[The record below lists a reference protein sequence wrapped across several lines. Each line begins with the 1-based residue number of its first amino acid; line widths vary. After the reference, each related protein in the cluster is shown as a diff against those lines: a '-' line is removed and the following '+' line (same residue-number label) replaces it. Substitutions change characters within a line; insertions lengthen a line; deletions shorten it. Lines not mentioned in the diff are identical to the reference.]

1 MTALLLT
8 TNKKNDSKLVLTLQQ
23 QEQQINVF
31 ECFLKQNKKNK
42 NPQKLQIQKANCKH

>member
-23 QEQQINVF
+23 QEQKINVF
-31 ECFLKQNKKNK
+31 ECFLKQKNNK